1 MSAQRLPK
9 SAVLACCVLLS
20 QSQWADVGCLS
31 PLAALA
37 LPAQLVEVSST
48 VLARANAAAFDVGCL
63 AAALVETPWPGWK
76 AV

>member
-1 MSAQRLPK
+1 M
-9 SAVLACCVLLS
+9 
-20 QSQWADVGCLS
+20 DVGCLS

-37 LPAQLVEVSST
+37 LPAQLGEVSLT

-63 AAALVETPWPGWK
+63 AAALVETQWPGWK